1 MIYLFAF
8 LAGIAAAVAGWFVTG
23 AIAAVI
29 AGWYGMS
36 DFEGGRGMFA
46 FLGVGPIGGL
56 ICMIAAIWLVLR
68 VGHGSVP
75 LGRALAQVVG
85 VLGAIALAVGAG
97 IAIRLGTLDTYTNTL
112 PPMLEFEI
120 RMPAAMAAVKP
131 SDLSVELHTAKNV
144 GVGSLD
150 DHWEAS
156 EDGKMMVSG
165 RVEMA
170 FKTSGRLLVLKM
182 AGQPTRLYR
191 LPFSRDPASMASF
204 GMWTPPRHIHVEGEE
219 QPCDAPAD
227 DPVQARYR
235 VRRAG
240 ED

>member
-8 LAGIAAAVAGWFVTG
+8 LAGIVAAVVGWFVTG
-23 AIAAVI
+23 TIAVVI

-56 ICMIAAIWLVLR
+56 ICMLVAIWLVLR
-68 VGHGSVP
+68 VGQGAAP
-75 LGRALAQVVG
+75 LGRSLAQVVG
-85 VLGAIALAVGAG
+85 ILGAIALAVGAG
-97 IAIRLGTLDTYTNTL
+97 IAIRLATLDTYTNTL
-112 PPMLEFEI
+112 PPTLEFEI
-120 RMPAAMAAVKP
+120 RMPAAMAAMKP

-144 GVGSLD
+144 GVGSLA
-150 DHWEAS
+150 DHWEPA

-165 RVEMA
+165 TVEVA

-182 AGQPTRLYR
+182 PGQPTRLYR
-191 LPFSRDPASMASF
+191 LPFSRDPASMPAF
-204 GMWTPPRHIHVEGEE
+204 GMWQPPRHIHVEGED
-219 QPCDAPAD
+219 QPRDAPAD

-240 ED
+240 DD

>member
-1 MIYLFAF
+1 MVYLFAF

-56 ICMIAAIWLVLR
+56 ICMILAIWLVLR

-85 VLGAIALAVGAG
+85 VLVAIALVVAAG

-112 PPMLEFEI
+112 PPTLEFEL
-120 RMPAAMAAVKP
+120 RMPAAMATVKP

-144 GVGSLD
+144 GVGSLA
-150 DHWEAS
+150 DHWEPA
-156 EDGKMMVSG
+156 EDGRMMLSG

-182 AGQPTRLYR
+182 PEQPTRLYR
-191 LPFSRDPASMASF
+191 LPFSRDPSSMAGF
-204 GMWTPPRHIHVEGEE
+204 GEWQPPRFIDAADAD
-219 QPCDAPAD
+219 QPRDAPAD

-240 ED
+240 DG